1 MFGND
6 FVARGY
12 GAAVARLTPDQTV
25 GRSNRSGL
33 NYCCYSGHPCEVV
46 IQMEKMLL
54 QIRDSIVVSISA
66 CHADDPGSIPGR
78 GDICHAR
85 CVERLCVLSQFF
97 LNVEELCAL
106 CYELLQWL
114 CGPMDKATVYGT
126 GDCRFESYQ
135 GQLLPIFE

>member
-1 MFGND
+1 MKD
-6 FVARGY
+6 EVVRLY
-12 GAAVARLTPDQTV
+12 LHLYRLT
-25 GRSNRSGL
+25 
-33 NYCCYSGHPCEVV
+33 EF
-46 IQMEKMLL
+46 
-54 QIRDSIVVSISA
+54 RDSIVVSISA

-106 CYELLQWL
+106 CYELLQWP
-114 CGPMDKATVYGT
+114 CGPMDKASVYGT

-135 GQLLPIFE
+135 GQLLLLGIFLLFRSRAAKKKS